1 MAIMTF
7 HMSRILVIN
16 PNCSQDCS
24 AGIETAID
32 PFRFPGG
39 PDIDVATLAEGP
51 KAIYSWRDWHSVV
64 EPLCNLVESTR
75 ADAFIVACASDP
87 GIEAVRAST
96 TTPVLGIF
104 RCAVT
109 AAIARADRFGVIGLV
124 NASKSRHLAAL
135 RAIGLEDRLAG
146 EIAMNVSLETLLDP
160 RATRTKL
167 IQVAKTLASQGAETI
182 ILGCT
187 GMSHHRTAIEAELGL
202 PVIDPCQAAIG
213 QALAL
218 VLPG

>member
-1 MAIMTF
+1 MAIKTF
-7 HMSRILVIN
+7 RMSRILVIN

-24 AGIETAID
+24 DGIEAAIA

-39 PDIDVATLAEGP
+39 PEIDVATLAEGP

-64 EPLCNLVESTR
+64 EPLCHLVERTP

-104 RCAVT
+104 RCAVS
-109 AAIARADRFGVIGLV
+109 AAIARADRFGVIALV

-135 RAIGLEDRLAG
+135 RALGLQDRLAG
-146 EIAMNVSLETLLDP
+146 EIAVNVSLEALLDP
-160 RATRTKL
+160 HATRARL
-167 IQVAKTLASQGAETI
+167 ITVAKSLATEGAETV

-187 GMSHHRTAIEAELGL
+187 GMSHHRQAIEQAIGL

-213 QALAL
+213 QALAV
-218 VLPG
+218 VLAG

>member
-1 MAIMTF
+1 MAIMALR
-7 HMSRILVIN
+7 MSRILVIN

-24 AGIETAID
+24 DGIAAAIA
-32 PFRFPGG
+32 PFRRLDG
-39 PDIDVATLAEGP
+39 PEIDVATLASGP
-51 KAIYSWRDWHSVV
+51 KAIYSWREWHAVV
-64 EPLCNLVESTR
+64 EPLCHFVER
-75 ADAFIVACASDP
+75 ATADIFVVACASDP
-87 GIEAVRAST
+87 GIEAVRGST

-109 AAIARADRFGVIGLV
+109 AAVARADRFGVIGLV

-135 RAIGLEDRLAG
+135 RAIGLEDRLAA

-160 RATRTKL
+160 RATRGRL
-167 IQVAKTLASQGAETI
+167 IQVAKLLAAQGAETI

-187 GMSHHRTAIEAELGL
+187 GMSHHRNAIERDVGL

-218 VLPG
+218 VLAG